1 MSELE
6 FATFH
11 AICPPKPMAKGDYWT
26 HQGDEV
32 LEMAIVLSGKLK
44 LVRLDSRL
52 HERILWIAGRG
63 DLLGLGLLRTGA
75 VHTSDVVAMEE
86 TVVCPISR
94 EQMLEVNQ
102 RLPQI
107 GLAIAQVLAERIDAL
122 EKEIEA
128 AVLPVDIRL
137 GRALLLLA
145 QRFGESEKRGWQLI
159 NLDLGQ
165 IDLAGI
171 IGATRATT
179 THALTSLRQKG
190 LVEGTRGRY
199 WIRREDLLAWLE
211 DSGG

>member
-1 MSELE
+1 MHISSQAAAGPSPTSAPINEEFPPHPLTTYGRSKLRAEEEARLE
-6 FATFH
+6 
-11 AICPPKPMAKGDYWT
+11 
-26 HQGDEV
+26 
-32 LEMAIVLSGKLK
+32 
-44 LVRLDSRL
+44 
-52 HERILWIAGRG
+52 
-63 DLLGLGLLRTGA
+63 
-75 VHTSDVVAMEE
+75 
-86 TVVCPISR
+86 
-94 EQMLEVNQ
+94 
-102 RLPQI
+102 
-107 GLAIAQVLAERIDAL
+107 AERIDAL

-199 WIRREDLLAWLE
+199 WIRREDPLAWVE